1 MSSASQMSDG
11 YQTSRTVSY
20 AGSIQSAQS
29 FTWNEALEP
38 LDYED
43 VMNEH
48 ATASDRDPLKLLL
61 SFPLDDLQLH
71 LLPRPWRTLQPITPP
86 EPLYMTKHDIRNK
99 TKSELMNYIFQGIIE
114 LSCTRL
120 CSLLYFT
127 MACCSA

>member
-20 AGSIQSAQS
+20 AGSIQSAHS
-29 FTWNEALEP
+29 VTWNEVLEP

-48 ATASDRDPLKLLL
+48 ASDPDPLKLVL
-61 SFPLDDLQLH
+61 SFPLDDLQIY

-86 EPLYMTKHDIRNK
+86 EPL
-99 TKSELMNYIFQGIIE
+99 SVV
-114 LSCTRL
+114 
-120 CSLLYFT
+120 
-127 MACCSA
+127 

>member
-20 AGSIQSAQS
+20 AGSIQSTQS

-48 ATASDRDPLKLLL
+48 ASDSDPLKLVL
-61 SFPLDDLQLH
+61 SFPLDDLQIY
-71 LLPRPWRTLQPITPP
+71 LLQRPWRTLQPITPP
-86 EPLYMTKHDIRNK
+86 EPL
-99 TKSELMNYIFQGIIE
+99 
-114 LSCTRL
+114 
-120 CSLLYFT
+120 SLV
-127 MACCSA
+127 